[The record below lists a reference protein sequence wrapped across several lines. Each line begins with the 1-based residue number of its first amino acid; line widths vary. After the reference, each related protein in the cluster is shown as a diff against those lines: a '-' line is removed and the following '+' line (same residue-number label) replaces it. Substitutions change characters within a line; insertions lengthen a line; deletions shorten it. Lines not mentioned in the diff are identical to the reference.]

1 MAASLIS
8 SYSISMMH
16 IFLQMLF
23 FEFKVK
29 LVLVDGCFVSEHLD
43 FEKAAPGLILRE
55 KCFQLHNDTF
65 DHSHN
70 KMRMKL
76 KQIKCTVLV

>member
-55 KCFQLHNDTF
+55 KCFVSKTY
-65 DHSHN
+65 
-70 KMRMKL
+70 KL
-76 KQIKCTVLV
+76 YLGIDISFLFISLTIT